1 MDFFLTFLSLLARSM
16 RISLFLMCMD
26 TLCLSRSLSES
37 SSSPL
42 RPPTSLS
49 LPDPKSPW
57 TLMLV
62 GTPPGLDMYSN
73 QSQHFSPTQRRRLC
87 HPRANWPKNH
97 SSQLNPTHSLPAM
110 PAPPPPRT
118 PLCRMLRA
126 ARLLPASTRS
136 WLFLNCRPT
145 LCLLLGYSLLVL
157 TQAPNLSPSYRSPLT
172 PLQGEVPSLP
182 PRGHLSI
189 RQRRAQQ
196 AHPTQHHHPA
206 PALEECHGGHDS
218 TQSRIVS
225 WGLLASIAGNCKVST
240 LPKCTGVVLV
250 WAAIQQQFDASLWLC
265 KFNVARTEYWYRE
278 R

>member
-1 MDFFLTFLSLLARSM
+1 M

-97 SSQLNPTHSLPAM
+97 SSLLNPTHSLPAM

-240 LPKCTGVVLV
+240 LSRCTGVVLI
-250 WAAIQQQFDASLWLC
+250 WAAIQQQVDASLWLC
-265 KFNVARTEYWYRE
+265 EFNVARIEYWYWE
-278 R
+278 Q